1 MPKSK
6 VLEKSKLQEPKM
18 FKVVL
23 LNDDVTT
30 MDFVIEILMNIFHHD
45 FETASKI
52 MLEVHLNGSGICGIY
67 TQEIALS
74 KQKKVSDA
82 AKLAN
87 FPLQTR
93 VEEE

>member
-30 MDFVIEILMNIFHHD
+30 MDFVIEILMNIFHHN

-52 MLEVHLNGSGICGIY
+52 MLEVHLNGSGICGVY

>member
-1 MPKSK
+1 LK
-6 VLEKSKLQEPKM
+6 VLEKSKLKEPKM
-18 FKVVL
+18 FKVIL

-30 MDFVIEILMNIFHHD
+30 MDFVIEVLINIFYHD
-45 FETASKI
+45 FETANKI

-82 AKLAN
+82 AKLVN

>member
-1 MPKSK
+1 MPKIQI
-6 VLEKSKLQEPKM
+6 LDQTKLNEPKM
-18 FKVVL
+18 YKVIL

-30 MDFVIEILMNIFHHD
+30 MDFVIEVLMNIFHQD
-45 FETASKI
+45 FEKASKI
-52 MLEVHLNGSGICGIY
+52 MLEIHHKGSGICGIY

-74 KQKKVSDA
+74 KQKKVIDS

-87 FPLQTR
+87 FPLQVK